1 MARELVEVGRR
12 RNQRGMTTA
21 EYAVGTV
28 ATVSFVGII
37 LAIINNPDFRDAL
50 WRLILAII
58 SVVMKSLGGGV

>member
-37 LAIINNPDFRDAL
+37 LAIINNPAFRDAL

>member
-1 MARELVEVGRR
+1 MARELVRVGRR

-37 LAIINNPDFRDAL
+37 LAIINNPDFRDAI
-50 WRLILAII
+50 WKIILVII
-58 SVVMKSLGGGV
+58 KVIMQALGGGM